1 VDGHEGEGA
10 AQGHRSDQD
19 LDGRKRQRSHGT
31 GRCYRGADVQRLDV
45 DRCDLRITAANG
57 EGRSSAPA
65 YLTENLKTV
74 VVR

>member
-1 VDGHEGEGA
+1 LDGHEDEGA
-10 AQGHRSDQD
+10 AQRHRSDQD
-19 LDGRKRQRSHGT
+19 LAGRKRQRNRGT
-31 GRCYRGADVQRLDV
+31 GCCYRSADVQRLDV